1 MRLALGRRS
10 RGRRVPIHDTW
21 RREHNIWAG
30 GWGVRI
36 TIRIRGRRI
45 VPCIGARRRWIGCTR
60 KGLGRVLGKCRR
72 VGCLF
77 STRGSSRLFLV
88 TAHEIFL
95 SGVGVVLRWHG
106 EGDKYVAGYAG
117 HDASGTMLV
126 EQEQGED
133 EGERK
138 RGRRTSAVV
147 VRDFKISSPLRL
159 RLGMVLRLNFA
170 PTGLFHDLQ
179 PLGVTVSWQRFPVRK
194 DAVGGIPRAMMMWFG
209 GMGRCQCTCES
220 SKLVPT
226 KQASL
231 SFLFPLG
238 AYPLPHLPL
247 FRCRHGSKAA
257 YSSKQCF

>member
-30 GWGVRI
+30 GWRVRI

-45 VPCIGARRRWIGCTR
+45 VPCIGARRRWIWCTR

-77 STRGSSRLFLV
+77 STRGGSRLFLV

-117 HDASGTMLV
+117 HDASRTMLV

-138 RGRRTSAVV
+138 RRTAYLGCGRSGFQDLVAAQTQAGDGAPPQFRANWLISRPATSRCNRFLAKISCPKRCGGGNSAGDDDV
-147 VRDFKISSPLRL
+147 VRRD
-159 RLGMVLRLNFA
+159 GAM
-170 PTGLFHDLQ
+170 
-179 PLGVTVSWQRFPVRK
+179 PVH
-194 DAVGGIPRAMMMWFG
+194 V
-209 GMGRCQCTCES
+209 
-220 SKLVPT
+220 
-226 KQASL
+226 
-231 SFLFPLG
+231 
-238 AYPLPHLPL
+238 
-247 FRCRHGSKAA
+247 
-257 YSSKQCF
+257 